1 MDDSTYHS
9 HPAISASHL
18 KTIATSTPRHY
29 WADYVDPNR
38 PAREE
43 TDAMRFGT
51 ELHMMLLEPG
61 RFAERYHLDLTPPDA
76 PRRPTQK
83 QLESL
88 DREPPKVGTK
98 ARDERDRIAAAAA
111 WWREWDQ
118 AHPIPA
124 GSVPLPADR
133 WLDLQGMTDSLLRDP
148 LIGELLT
155 RPGRAEEALLWTD
168 PELGIDCR
176 CKPDWLADDGW
187 VLDLKSARTANP
199 RRFRWQAWDL
209 GYDIQAWFYLRGIE
223 HALGIR
229 PQGFVFATC
238 EKTRPWVCV
247 PYLATEQ
254 LLQRGRGRAEL
265 AVAQL
270 LEARRTGIWPGYA
283 EPGKLVDLDP
293 PEGSTGMIQSPEPEA
308 LWS

>member
-1 MDDSTYHS
+1 
-9 HPAISASHL
+9 
-18 KTIATSTPRHY
+18 
-29 WADYVDPNR
+29 
-38 PAREE
+38 
-43 TDAMRFGT
+43 
-51 ELHMMLLEPG
+51 
-61 RFAERYHLDLTPPDA
+61 
-76 PRRPTQK
+76 
-83 QLESL
+83 
-88 DREPPKVGTK
+88 
-98 ARDERDRIAAAAA
+98 
-111 WWREWDQ
+111 
-118 AHPIPA
+118 
-124 GSVPLPADR
+124 
-133 WLDLQGMTDSLLRDP
+133 MTDSLLRDP

-168 PELGIDCR
+168 PELGVNCR
-176 CKPDWLADDGW
+176 CKPDWLTDDGW

-223 HALGIR
+223 QALGVR

-238 EKTRPWVCV
+238 EKSRPWVCV

-293 PEGSTGMIQSPEPEA
+293 PTPADKPIPED
-308 LWS
+308 LSIDLY